1 MQIMNIVPKNSRHV
15 VIVAYRRATYNH
27 SSFFETIHSWFAI
40 VESFFQNSKFF
51 EASYEC
57 YTKLIDKQRKVTEFA
72 WIFLRLSG
80 IESHSEPLR
89 TAFKTDSFEILNC
102 NSI

>member
-40 VESFFQNSKFF
+40 VDLFFQNRKFF
-51 EASYEC
+51 DAFYRGVGTGGAKIARATPVFLERNFSVIWISHLFYSREQK
-57 YTKLIDKQRKVTEFA
+57 YTHA
-72 WIFLRLSG
+72 Y
-80 IESHSEPLR
+80 
-89 TAFKTDSFEILNC
+89 
-102 NSI
+102 